1 MGFSNNSGKLF
12 FYKRNFVSLR
22 NYGILTREINE
33 YLILRIYLQLFI
45 ENGLLIGK
53 IKIKITKNVVIDF
66 NLQILLKFKNE
77 NHF

>member
-1 MGFSNNSGKLF
+1 VVFSNNSGKLL
-12 FYKRNFVSLR
+12 FYKRNFVYLR